1 MEKCRKERNGC
12 LELQDRRAGGW
23 VGGAEGWLVWKQEQL
38 ERNIAFLYLE
48 VLKKSST
55 PKQQGGD
62 RLKKRLESPG

>member
-12 LELQDRRAGGW
+12 LELQDRMVGGW

-38 ERNIAFLYLE
+38 GRNTAFLYLE
-48 VLKKSST
+48 VLKESST

>member
-1 MEKCRKERNGC
+1 M
-12 LELQDRRAGGW
+12 GGW

-38 ERNIAFLYLE
+38 GRNTAFLYLE
-48 VLKKSST
+48 VLKESSI